1 MWRRDMWRRD
11 MWRRELQAVAACWR
25 LGWDQA
31 REQRMRLLGQSVLYV
46 IVLAIFWALW
56 IATPMHELRGWT
68 PTRESLLWYLAIT
81 EWIAFAPG
89 APYREVEAEIT
100 SGAIESALLR
110 PLPHGLATLAR
121 WSGSTAYC
129 MTVMAVVA
137 VATAWLLTGHPPPHP
152 RAAPLVVLSATLSLL
167 LILLCQLQIGY
178 VAVWFGVSGPVF
190 WVWQKLVFVLG
201 GLQFPLL
208 LYPDLLRRV
217 AESSPFAAMLFAP
230 GSLVLDGGAGFV
242 SLIASQLLWLAILGA
257 MTLAVSRA
265 VTARLVRTGG

>member
-1 MWRRDMWRRD
+1 MWRRDP
-11 MWRRELQAVAACWR
+11 WRRELQAIAACWR

-31 REQRMRLLGQSVLYV
+31 REQRMALVGQSVLYV
-46 IVLAIFWALW
+46 IVLAIFWSLW
-56 IATPMHELRGWT
+56 TATPLHELRGWT

-81 EWIAFAPG
+81 EWIAFAGG
-89 APYREVEAEIT
+89 ARYREIEAEIT
-100 SGAIESALLR
+100 SGAIENALLR
-110 PLPHGLATLAR
+110 PLPHGIAALAR
-121 WSGSTAYC
+121 WSGHCACQFTA
-129 MTVMAVVA
+129 MAVV
-137 VATAWLLTGHPPPHP
+137 VMATGWTLTGQAPPH
-152 RAAPLVVLSATLSLL
+152 ALLAPLVVLSAALSLL

-190 WVWQKLVFVLG
+190 WIWQKLLFVFG

-217 AESSPFAAMLFAP
+217 AENSPFAAMLFAP

-242 SLIASQLLWLAILGA
+242 SLIAGQLLWLAILGA